1 MVREE
6 GEWNWER
13 GGGGGEREDEG
24 EGNYFLNC
32 KVVRTCVE
40 ICIE

>member
-1 MVREE
+1 MREE

-40 ICIE
+40 RCIE